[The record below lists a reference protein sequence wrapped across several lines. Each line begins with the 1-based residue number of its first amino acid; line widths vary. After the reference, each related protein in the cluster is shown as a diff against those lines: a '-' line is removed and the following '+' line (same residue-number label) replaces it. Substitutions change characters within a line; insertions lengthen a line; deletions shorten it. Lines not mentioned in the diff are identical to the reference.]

1 MLSPAIPTA
10 RPIARAVDMTRFLV
24 ASLAALMV
32 LLGAGMT
39 AGNTSAYAYDGPP
52 VVRADVHEVGAAEA
66 ELNDAADA
74 REGSAPP
81 PVEARGTS
89 TTPVA
94 GFVATEA
101 GQFWPDTPEELDA
114 MLGITGTRVP
124 DGPTTPGRGKVIWDL
139 PSGKR
144 ITSEAHPYHTDAL
157 AFRRE
162 PHFHVDE
169 AGAKSH
175 SPSGRRLPGDPFDC

>member
-1 MLSPAIPTA
+1 MGS
-10 RPIARAVDMTRFLV
+10 
-24 ASLAALMV
+24 
-32 LLGAGMT
+32 
-39 AGNTSAYAYDGPP
+39 PP
-52 VVRADVHEVGAAEA
+52 VVHGHAHAYDVPTNSRVDVHSGEVSEAAHSH
-66 ELNDAADA
+66 LGDA
-74 REGSAPP
+74 RVGSAYTSAL
-81 PVEARGTS
+81 ARTVS
-89 TTPVA
+89 TTPVRSV
-94 GFVATEA
+94 VATEA

-114 MLGITGTRVP
+114 MLGITGARVP

-157 AFRRE
+157 AFHRE